1 VKIRFQE
8 NQDKVGGQ
16 SMLITIT
23 ISNTLWEYVVVLCY
37 LISQIE
43 ANSYPLLCR
52 LLSVKYLTKGS

>member
-43 ANSYPLLCR
+43 ANSYP
-52 LLSVKYLTKGS
+52 